1 MAAELIA
8 TTRTKKVYRDGDKAI
23 KVFNADFPKAEVLSE
38 ALITARIE
46 ETGGID
52 VPRVLEVG
60 VYENQWSITFDFIE
74 GKTMQQLMDENPD
87 KLPEY
92 MEKMVDLHLSIMAK
106 QCPLLNKLKDKMSRQ
121 ISEIEELDEIA
132 RYDMRNRLD
141 SMPKHTKLCHG
152 DFNPS
157 NIIVREDGSMC
168 VIDWV
173 HATQRN
179 ASADVARTYLLFCLE
194 DQKKADMYM
203 DLFCKKTNTAKKY
216 VQSWLPIVAAAQ
228 LTKKRPE
235 ETELLQKWA
244 NVCDYQ

>member
-23 KVFNADFPKAEVLSE
+23 KVFNADFPKAEVLNE

-74 GKTMQQLMDENPD
+74 GKTLQQLMDENPD

-121 ISEIEELDEIA
+121 ISEIEELDEIT
-132 RYDMRNRLD
+132 RYDMRTRLD
-141 SMPKHTKLCHG
+141 SMPNLC
-152 DFNPS
+152 
-157 NIIVREDGSMC
+157 
-168 VIDWV
+168 V
-173 HATQRN
+173 H
-179 ASADVARTYLLFCLE
+179 LLKSSL
-194 DQKKADMYM
+194 
-203 DLFCKKTNTAKKY
+203 
-216 VQSWLPIVAAAQ
+216 
-228 LTKKRPE
+228 
-235 ETELLQKWA
+235 
-244 NVCDYQ
+244 VCSFIPFPP

>member
-23 KVFNADFPKAEVLSE
+23 KVFNADFPKAEVLNE

-74 GKTMQQLMDENPD
+74 GKTLQQLMDENPD

-121 ISEIEELDEIA
+121 ISEIEELDEIT
-132 RYDMRNRLD
+132 RYDRRPWLD
-141 SMPKHTKLCHG
+141 SIQKQKKLCQG
-152 DFNPS
+152 DFNPP
-157 NIIVREDGSMC
+157 NFILIYVGSMC

-173 HATQRN
+173 HATQGN